1 MGYGHALFI
10 SSGHDLFDSLLVTVL
25 IGRVFSY
32 IAILAQSIGA
42 ARDFL
47 LVMSGIGV
55 MTKINDAASKPRA
68 SCGYTHKVE
77 LLDARLHHSQ

>member
-1 MGYGHALFI
+1 LFI

-25 IGRVFSY
+25 TDRVFLY
-32 IAILAQSIGA
+32 IAILAQSIGV

-55 MTKINDAASKPRA
+55 MTKIDDTTTKPGA
-68 SCGYTHKVE
+68 FCVCAHTVV
-77 LLDARLHHSQ
+77 LLGTR